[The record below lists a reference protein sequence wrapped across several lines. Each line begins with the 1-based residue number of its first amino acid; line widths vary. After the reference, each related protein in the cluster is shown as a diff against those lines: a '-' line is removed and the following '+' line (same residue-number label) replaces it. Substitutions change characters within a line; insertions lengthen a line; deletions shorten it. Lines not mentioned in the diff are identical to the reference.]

1 MMTRDEIRELATFQA
16 DETKGACALSF
27 YFQPDPPQD
36 RSHRRE
42 AIVAKDVVK
51 QALKSSAATGNNGSL
66 HADLDRVLDLAT
78 NLRGHA
84 RGRAVFACSAQNF
97 WKEYEL
103 PPHLVA
109 TQIYLQPRFQLKP
122 LAALLGA
129 QPALSVA
136 MVDRQRARF
145 FDLRLDDLRERGA
158 IVHMLSRNAS
168 SYGYNGY
175 EGGHAERRVSEEAL
189 QHFKAVSE
197 RLRTDFEK
205 GIWERLIVGCQD
217 ANWSEFESHLHPY
230 VKQRLIGR
238 FSADVASVSNEE
250 IRDRAGA
257 VLNQWIAKRASTK
270 VSEAL
275 DFAKSNG
282 RGVTGLRRVL
292 QALETGEVQAIF
304 LTENYLL
311 EPSSAR
317 TAVTSTST
325 WFRRAWPA
333 ESPLANSPTSA
344 MPSSPSPSAATS
356 NCSISRSTPIWIAPA
371 ISPRSCASAP
381 IRQQDRSRRH
391 RRTWASRACVVTGLC
406 PVQAGP
412 RSHTWRVGHFRGE
425 A

>member
-51 QALKSSAATGNNGSL
+51 QALKSAAATGKDGSL

-103 PPHLVA
+103 PPHLVS

-168 SYGYNGY
+168 SQGYNGY

-197 RLRTDFEK
+197 RLLADFEK

-217 ANWSEFESHLHPY
+217 ANWSEFESNLHPY

-250 IRDRAGA
+250 IRDHAGA
-257 VLNQWIAKRASTK
+257 LLNRWITERGSKKAN
-270 VSEAL
+270 EAV

-292 QALETGEVQAIF
+292 QALETGEVQTIF
-304 LTENYLL
+304 LTENY
-311 EPSSAR
+311 SAR
-317 TAVTSTST
+317 AVECPHCGHLDAHLVPSCVACGKPTRELTDVCDAIIPIAIRRDIELFYLKEHTDLDRAGNIAALLRFRSDQTTGQIATAS
-325 WFRRAWPA
+325 
-333 ESPLANSPTSA
+333 
-344 MPSSPSPSAATS
+344 
-356 NCSISRSTPIWIAPA
+356 
-371 ISPRSCASAP
+371 
-381 IRQQDRSRRH
+381 
-391 RRTWASRACVVTGLC
+391 
-406 PVQAGP
+406 
-412 RSHTWRVGHFRGE
+412 
-425 A
+425 

>member
-1 MMTRDEIRELATFQA
+1 MMTRDEIRELAAFQA

-42 AIVAKDVVK
+42 AIAAKEVVK
-51 QALKSSAATGNNGSL
+51 QALKSATASGKNGSL

-78 NLRGHA
+78 NLHGHA

-103 PPHLVA
+103 PPHLGA
-109 TQIYLQPRFQLKP
+109 THIYLQPRFQLKP

-129 QPALSVA
+129 QPALCVA
-136 MVDRQRARF
+136 MVDRQRARV

-158 IVHMLSRNAS
+158 IVHMLSRNGS

-175 EGGHAERRVSEEAL
+175 EGGHAERRVAEEAL
-189 QHFKAVSE
+189 QHFKAVSD
-197 RLRTDFEK
+197 RLLADFEK

-217 ANWSEFESHLHPY
+217 ANWPEFEPHLHPY

-250 IRDRAGA
+250 IRDHAGA
-257 VLNQWIAKRASTK
+257 VLNRWITERASTK
-270 VSEAL
+270 ASEAV

-292 QALETGEVQAIF
+292 QALETGEVQTIF
-304 LTENYLL
+304 LAENY
-311 EPSSAR
+311 SAR
-317 TAVTSTST
+317 AVECPHCGHLDAHMVPSCVACGHPTRELADVCDAIIPIAIRRDIELFYLKEHTDLDRAGNIAALLR
-325 WFRRAWPA
+325 FRSDQTTGQI
-333 ESPLANSPTSA
+333 E
-344 MPSSPSPSAATS
+344 AAS
-356 NCSISRSTPIWIAPA
+356 
-371 ISPRSCASAP
+371 
-381 IRQQDRSRRH
+381 
-391 RRTWASRACVVTGLC
+391 
-406 PVQAGP
+406 
-412 RSHTWRVGHFRGE
+412 
-425 A
+425 

>member
-1 MMTRDEIRELATFQA
+1 MTRDEIRELAAFQA

-42 AIVAKDVVK
+42 AIIAKDVVK
-51 QALKSSAATGNNGSL
+51 QVLKSAAANGKNGSL
-66 HADLDRVLDLAT
+66 HADLDRILDVAA
-78 NLRGHA
+78 NLRGHS
-84 RGRAVFACSAQNF
+84 RGRAVFACAAHNF

-103 PPHLVA
+103 PPHLGA
-109 TQIYLQPRFQLKP
+109 THIYLQPRFQLKP

-129 QPALSVA
+129 QPALCVA

-158 IVHMLSRNAS
+158 IVHMLSRNAA

-175 EGGHAERRVSEEAL
+175 EGGHAERRVAEEAL

-217 ANWSEFESHLHPY
+217 ANWSEVDAHLHPY

-250 IRDRAGA
+250 IRDHAEA
-257 VLNQWIAKRASTK
+257 VLNLWITERASAK
-270 VSEAL
+270 ASEAVA
-275 DFAKSNG
+275 FAKANG

-292 QALETGEVQAIF
+292 QALETGEVQTLF
-304 LTENYLL
+304 LTENY
-311 EPSSAR
+311 SAQ
-317 TAVTSTST
+317 AVQCPHCGHLD
-325 WFRRAWPA
+325 AH
-333 ESPLANSPTSA
+333 L
-344 MPSSPSPSAATS
+344 
-356 NCSISRSTPIWIAPA
+356 I
-371 ISPRSCASAP
+371 RSCVACGRGTRELTDVCDAIIPIAIRRDIELFYLKEHSDLDRAGNIAALLRFRSDQRTGQSAGAS
-381 IRQQDRSRRH
+381 
-391 RRTWASRACVVTGLC
+391 
-406 PVQAGP
+406 
-412 RSHTWRVGHFRGE
+412 
-425 A
+425 

>member
-1 MMTRDEIRELATFQA
+1 MMTLDEIRELATFQA

-51 QALKSSAATGNNGSL
+51 QALKSAAATGNNGSL

-168 SYGYNGY
+168 SQGYNGY

-250 IRDRAGA
+250 IRDHAGA
-257 VLNQWIAKRASTK
+257 LLNQWIAKRASTK

-275 DFAKSNG
+275 DFAKSDG

-292 QALETGEVQAIF
+292 QALEAGEVQTIF
-304 LTENYLL
+304 LTENY
-311 EPSSAR
+311 SAR
-317 TAVTSTST
+317 AVECPHCGHLDAHLVPSCVACGKPTRELTDVCDAIIPIAIRRDIELFYLKEHTDLNRAGNIAALLRFRSDQTTGQIATAS
-325 WFRRAWPA
+325 
-333 ESPLANSPTSA
+333 
-344 MPSSPSPSAATS
+344 
-356 NCSISRSTPIWIAPA
+356 
-371 ISPRSCASAP
+371 
-381 IRQQDRSRRH
+381 
-391 RRTWASRACVVTGLC
+391 
-406 PVQAGP
+406 
-412 RSHTWRVGHFRGE
+412 
-425 A
+425 

>member
-1 MMTRDEIRELATFQA
+1 MMTRDEIRELAAFQA

-42 AIVAKDVVK
+42 AIIAKDVVK
-51 QALKSSAATGNNGSL
+51 QVLKSAAANGKNGSL
-66 HADLDRVLDLAT
+66 HADLDRILDVAT

-84 RGRAVFACSAQNF
+84 RGRAVFACSAHKF

-103 PPHLVA
+103 PPHLGA
-109 TQIYLQPRFQLKP
+109 THIYLQPRFQLKP

-129 QPALSVA
+129 QPALCVA

-158 IVHMLSRNAS
+158 IVHMLSRNAA

-175 EGGHAERRVSEEAL
+175 EGGHAERRVAEEAL

-217 ANWSEFESHLHPY
+217 ASWSEFESHLHPY

-238 FSADVASVSNEE
+238 FSADVASVSNEQ
-250 IRDRAGA
+250 IRDHSGA
-257 VLNQWIAKRASTK
+257 VLNQWITERASTK
-270 VSEAL
+270 ASEAVA
-275 DFAKSNG
+275 FAKANG

-292 QALETGEVQAIF
+292 QALETGEVQTLF
-304 LTENYLL
+304 LTENY
-311 EPSSAR
+311 SAQ
-317 TAVTSTST
+317 AVQCPHCGHLD
-325 WFRRAWPA
+325 AH
-333 ESPLANSPTSA
+333 L
-344 MPSSPSPSAATS
+344 
-356 NCSISRSTPIWIAPA
+356 I
-371 ISPRSCASAP
+371 RSCVACGRGTRELTDVCDAIIPIAIRRDIELFYLKEHSDLDRAGNIAALLRFRSDQTTGQVAAAS
-381 IRQQDRSRRH
+381 
-391 RRTWASRACVVTGLC
+391 
-406 PVQAGP
+406 
-412 RSHTWRVGHFRGE
+412 
-425 A
+425 